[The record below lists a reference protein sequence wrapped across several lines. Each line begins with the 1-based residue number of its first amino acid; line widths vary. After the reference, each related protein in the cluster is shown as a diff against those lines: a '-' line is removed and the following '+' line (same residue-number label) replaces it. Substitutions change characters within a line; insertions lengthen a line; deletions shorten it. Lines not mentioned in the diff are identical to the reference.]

1 MPSITRFTH
10 WGTCTVKSNRF
21 TLIWAA
27 LSHALAWAAF
37 LWLALWPH
45 AYQGVSA
52 TPVQLAES
60 GNRATATPNELV
72 QHSASIVEVNG
83 LWVLIPLFVP
93 VALTGL
99 ALVALLTWK
108 GGAVGI
114 VSILWLLTIALLAF
128 CLLASLS
135 FGALYTPSALALIIA
150 AAILSLKLRLPRVPQ
165 E

>member
-1 MPSITRFTH
+1 MKP
-10 WGTCTVKSNRF
+10 NRS
-21 TLIWAA
+21 TTILTA

-52 TPVQLAES
+52 TPVQVAES
-60 GNRATATPNELV
+60 GNRVAATESELV
-72 QHSASIVEVNG
+72 RHSASIVEVNG

-99 ALVALLTWK
+99 ALAALLTWK
-108 GGAVGI
+108 GGIVGI
-114 VSILWLLTIALLAF
+114 VSILWALTIALLAF
-128 CLLASLS
+128 CLVASLS
-135 FGALYTPSALALIIA
+135 FGALYTPSALALVIV
-150 AAILSLKLRLPRVPQ
+150 AAILSFRLRLPRVPQ

>member
-1 MPSITRFTH
+1 MKP
-10 WGTCTVKSNRF
+10 NRSTT
-21 TLIWAA
+21 TLTA

-45 AYQGVSA
+45 AYQGASA

-60 GNRATATPNELV
+60 GNRAAATQSEVVP
-72 QHSASIVEVNG
+72 HSASIIEVNG
-83 LWVLIPLFVP
+83 IWVLIPLSVP

-108 GGAVGI
+108 GGIVGI

-128 CLLASLS
+128 CLVASLS

>member
-1 MPSITRFTH
+1 MKP
-10 WGTCTVKSNRF
+10 NRLTT
-21 TLIWAA
+21 TLTA

-52 TPVQLAES
+52 TPVQVAES
-60 GNRATATPNELV
+60 GNHAAATESELV
-72 QHSASIVEVNG
+72 RHSASIVEVNG

-99 ALVALLTWK
+99 ALAALLTWK
-108 GGAVGI
+108 GGIVGI

-135 FGALYTPSALALIIA
+135 FGAFYTPSALALIIA
-150 AAILSLKLRLPRVPQ
+150 ASILSLKLRLPRVPQ